1 MQDGDLIE
9 RGSFASDDTVL
20 DVEDDF
26 PLNQEVVVKDQGI
39 LGEVDGALDGVL
51 NGNEPIFGLT
61 TLDCIENVWNG
72 GVGDALQDGEVW
84 LAEQSL
90 FGEGAC
96 RSKERDTS
104 TQSRHDVQG

>member
-9 RGSFASDDTVL
+9 RSSLAPDDAVL

-26 PLNQEVVVKDQGI
+26 ALNEKLMVKNQGI
-39 LGEVDGALDGVL
+39 LGEVNSALDRVL
-51 NGNEPIFGLT
+51 NRNKPIFGLT
-61 TLDCIENVWNG
+61 TLNCIENVRNG

-90 FGEGAC
+90 FGEGAS

-104 TQSRHDVQG
+104 TRCRHDDQG